1 MRSDIEQLEE
11 ISLEID
17 KMIYQ
22 KQCELATRM
31 DENFH
36 ISFEMPESSFDI
48 YNHEI
53 VREIFRLKELKRYVE
68 VTIFE
73 LKENR

>member
-1 MRSDIEQLEE
+1 MRSDIERLEE

-17 KMIYQ
+17 KMIYE

-36 ISFEMPESSFDI
+36 ISFEIPKSAFDI

-53 VREIFRLKELKRYVE
+53 VREISRLKELKRYVA

-73 LKENR
+73 LKE